1 MDIQSVSEF
10 LHELADKLVEG
21 QVIVRRGNQEIEI
34 SVPKTVVFELKVEE
48 ELKKGKTQQSF
59 EVEISWIEGDSSQ
72 GPVVLG

>member
-59 EVEISWIEGDSSQ
+59 EVEISWIEGDNSQ